1 MSGFLNKGKFV
12 YAHPYNI
19 SKEFIVRLLYLQ
31 EKSKDTSF
39 RVGALLL
46 RNGVRYSKG
55 TGF

>member
-12 YAHPYNI
+12 YAHLYNI